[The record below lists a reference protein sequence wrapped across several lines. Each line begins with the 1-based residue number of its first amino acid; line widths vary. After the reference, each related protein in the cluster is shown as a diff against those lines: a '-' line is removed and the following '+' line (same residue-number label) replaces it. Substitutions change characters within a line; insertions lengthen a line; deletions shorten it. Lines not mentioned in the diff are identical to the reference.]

1 MNELSS
7 ISEEELQAYV
17 DGELDPGRRDAVAA
31 SASTDP
37 LLAKRIKQ
45 YRIINERLH
54 SRYDVMLSD
63 PVPNTLLSVFTDR
76 TRYPTLRVAAVIAWI
91 GLGAMLGVGVT
102 MSVSE
107 TTALR
112 PLPEEAAYAHAV
124 YTRERRHAVEVTAV
138 EVDHLNAW
146 LSKRLSGPVVA
157 PDLRDAG
164 YTLIGGRLLPDAGVA
179 AAQFMYED
187 GDGNRITLFV
197 RQVGDD
203 DKNTPLRYTRT
214 HDVGI
219 VHWLDGRLAYAL
231 AGGADKQHLLSI
243 SDQVHATHNR

>member
-1 MNELSS
+1 
-7 ISEEELQAYV
+7 
-17 DGELDPGRRDAVAA
+17 
-31 SASTDP
+31 
-37 LLAKRIKQ
+37 
-45 YRIINERLH
+45 
-54 SRYDVMLSD
+54 
-63 PVPNTLLSVFTDR
+63 
-76 TRYPTLRVAAVIAWI
+76 
-91 GLGAMLGVGVT
+91 
-102 MSVSE
+102 MSVSQ

-124 YTRERRHAVEVTAV
+124 YTRERRHAVEVTAA

-157 PDLRDAG
+157 PDLRAAG

-187 GDGNRITLFV
+187 EAGKRITLFV
-197 RQVGDD
+197 RQVGEDD
-203 DKNTPLRYTRT
+203 NYTPLRYTRA

-231 AGGADKQHLLSI
+231 AGGADEQRLLSI
-243 SDQVHATHNR
+243 SDQVQATRNR